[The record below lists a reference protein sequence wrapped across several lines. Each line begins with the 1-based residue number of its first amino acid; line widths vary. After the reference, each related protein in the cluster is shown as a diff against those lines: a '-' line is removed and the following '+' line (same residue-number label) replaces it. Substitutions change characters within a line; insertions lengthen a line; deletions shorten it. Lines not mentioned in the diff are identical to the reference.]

1 MLQDLEYIKTDFLVV
16 GTGIAGLYTALNLSS
31 LGQVIILTKEQ
42 IEDSNT
48 QYAQGGI
55 AAVLDQGD
63 SWELHLEDTLQA
75 GAGLCDYRAVQ
86 VLVQNGPDRVRELIK
101 LGTNFDH
108 IEGTLDLT
116 REGAHSKR
124 RILHARGDAT
134 GVEIREAL
142 TRVIQRNNNVIVR
155 EDSFM
160 IDLVL
165 AGDPLTRKVAGVV
178 VFDQRRHCY
187 QIYLARVVVLASGGC
202 GQIYANTSNPDVTTG
217 DGIAAAYRA
226 GATLIDMEFM
236 QFHPTTLYNPT
247 GPSFLISESV
257 RGEGG
262 ILLNK
267 KKERFMPNYHP
278 QAELAPRDIVARS
291 ILKEAEKDGMPY
303 VWLDVTACKPGFVEK
318 RFPTIYQTLLKY
330 GHDLSQELIPV
341 IPAAH
346 YMMGGVRTDIDG
358 QTDVERLYACGEVA
372 CNGVHGANRL
382 ASNSLL
388 DGLVF
393 GHRIYEAIRARRST
407 LNMLDNYN
415 ALLIPPLKPNG
426 QASPLIKEIGNR
438 LRQEM
443 DKKVGM
449 IRKSEQLET
458 MIRWSQQ
465 QWQDLNNYPLS
476 DQESWELANMLQISG
491 MIARA
496 ALLREES
503 RGGHYRSDF
512 PVKEAHWSKTH
523 IIFNLDYPEGKQ
535 DVLE

>member
-1 MLQDLEYIKTDFLVV
+1 
-16 GTGIAGLYTALNLSS
+16 
-31 LGQVIILTKEQ
+31 
-42 IEDSNT
+42 
-48 QYAQGGI
+48 
-55 AAVLDQGD
+55 
-63 SWELHLEDTLQA
+63 
-75 GAGLCDYRAVQ
+75 
-86 VLVQNGPDRVRELIK
+86 
-101 LGTNFDH
+101 
-108 IEGTLDLT
+108 
-116 REGAHSKR
+116 
-124 RILHARGDAT
+124 
-134 GVEIREAL
+134 
-142 TRVIQRNNNVIVR
+142 
-155 EDSFM
+155 
-160 IDLVL
+160 
-165 AGDPLTRKVAGVV
+165 
-178 VFDQRRHCY
+178 
-187 QIYLARVVVLASGGC
+187 
-202 GQIYANTSNPDVTTG
+202 
-217 DGIAAAYRA
+217 
-226 GATLIDMEFM
+226 
-236 QFHPTTLYNPT
+236 
-247 GPSFLISESV
+247 
-257 RGEGG
+257 
-262 ILLNK
+262 
-267 KKERFMPNYHP
+267 
-278 QAELAPRDIVARS
+278 
-291 ILKEAEKDGMPY
+291 MPY

-415 ALLIPPLKPNG
+415 SLLIPPLKPNG

-476 DQESWELANMLQISG
+476 DQESWELANMLQVSG